1 MNIFVLHKHPRIAA
15 RMQCDQHVSKM
26 TVETAQMLS
35 TVHRVLSGTEGV
47 RITESGRKVKYW
59 RLPDEREHTL
69 YKANHVNHPCSEWAR
84 ESLGNFLWL
93 HTHGLSLARE
103 YTRRYKKVHKSQAV
117 IEACLDAL
125 DALPLTDAERTPH
138 ALCMPDKYKCDNVTK
153 AYRAFYIGE
162 KAGFAKWNKTSPP
175 YWWTQTTTHGEV

>member
-1 MNIFVLHKHPRIAA
+1 MNIFVLDKHPRIAA
-15 RMQCDQHVSKM
+15 RMQCDKHVSKM
-26 TVETAQMLS
+26 TLETAQMLS
-35 TVHRVLSGTEGV
+35 TVHRVLAGTEEV
-47 RITESGRKVKYW
+47 RLTGSGRKVKHW

-69 YKANHVNHPCSEWAR
+69 CKANHVNHPCSVWAR

-125 DALPLTDAERTPH
+125 DGLPLYDENRTPH
-138 ALCMPDKYKCDNVTK
+138 PLCMPDEYKGDDVTK

-162 KAGFAKWNKTSPP
+162 KAGFAQWKLAAP
-175 YWWTQTTTHGEV
+175 YWWPQQTGGE